1 VQLPF
6 NLAMA
11 QAAVYRSQAT
21 ANGRQP
27 ALAAARDAG
36 LAAFGSA
43 SMLQGRLSAEL
54 PESIAD
60 AFPGLTTS
68 AQRAL
73 QFSRSA
79 EGMTGAL
86 VGVSTPE
93 HAAENFEL
101 ARHPPASVE
110 AVWSLFS

>member
-1 VQLPF
+1 
-6 NLAMA
+6 MA

-21 ANGRQP
+21 KSGRQP
-27 ALAAARDAG
+27 ALLAALEEG

-43 SMLQGRLSAEL
+43 SILQGRLGAAEL
-54 PESIAD
+54 PDVIAA

-68 AQRAL
+68 ALRAL

-86 VGVSTPE
+86 VGVSSPE

-101 ARHPPASVE
+101 ARHSPAPPDRVL
-110 AVWSLFS
+110 SLFQ